1 MTASATTYRRFLYT
15 HAYLLVL
22 AAWLFTLSFVVD
34 NYWSVNASL
43 KGVKNAISKDLHEG
57 QKQVQKW
64 WRDTALIRSVASGKY
79 TEKQLIQLQEEKAF
93 LFMYA
98 PDSKAGDRLVFWN
111 TQQVLPYPSLLY
123 DTREQGFMR
132 GGNGY
137 YVWMKKNIGTY
148 RAIALIPVKWSYAI
162 QNDYLHNSFRSKQI
176 ISANFE
182 VSADTGRGLPV
193 LSVDGKRLFHVFA
206 KDKISFYKSNP
217 LAVAMKA
224 LALILA
230 LVFVQLFS
238 VFIKDKKGIAIASLF
253 LGAVLLIIRLSLIY
267 FPGFLNLQQFALFD
281 PAWYAANAWAAS
293 LGDLLLHALFITWFI
308 LFLHRYLQPPALQ
321 DRPGFGKSAFMLLG
335 LGSVLLVAVSFLAA
349 NSVRSLVSD
358 PRISFD
364 VMNFF
369 TLNGFSVIGF
379 FILACICIG
388 YFFFCQMLVEWVR
401 AMYKG
406 PTWVLLLALCITGL
420 LALSFR
426 IGNIRG
432 GFDLFV
438 LGWLILF
445 VGLLVSRW
453 LTLISTR
460 IISSR
465 MVIWLF
471 FFSVSVTGI
480 LMAEN
485 NRKELDNRKR
495 YAEILL
501 QKSDPSKET
510 MVNSLLT
517 AFDSS
522 FLAARFERF
531 YKIGDNLFLK
541 DSLINSNPS
550 GFTNRYDTRVYVF
563 DAKEQPLFNAD
574 SVSFAQVNIILNT
587 QSKPTATPGLF
598 YFDEAY
604 DAYSYICKRS
614 LYAPDSSLLGYVFIL
629 ASPKKFKKD
638 ALYPELFSR
647 GNQSDIE
654 QSGLYAFAQYSNWK
668 LIRTYNDYPF
678 PSTLSKRDF
687 RGEAYYEKQK
697 GTYNELWFHAGGG
710 RVVGIVKESRW
721 FIEAITL
728 FSYLFCSFLLVT
740 AIFWLISAI
749 VRSKFN
755 AAKFLGYWQMTIR
768 TQIHGTIIFIS
779 VLSFIIIGVA
789 TILFF
794 VNRYES
800 NNREKLSRTIRI
812 MEKEVRNAM
821 GKGWLMN
828 DSLQTVERAFGPY
841 IEQTVNKIS
850 EIHGVDVNLYDL
862 DGNLRISSL
871 PMLYTRGLLS
881 TKMQPNAY
889 YHLATMKEVQF
900 QQEEYVGRLSFASN
914 YVPVKDQQG
923 NDYAYLH
930 IPYFT
935 SQSNLRQE
943 ISNFLVT
950 IINLNAFI
958 FLIAGI
964 IALFITNRITRSFS
978 IIGEKM
984 KKINIGA
991 HNEAIE
997 WKRKDELGILV
1008 EEYNKMVSQLEDSVQ
1023 AMAKAEREGA
1033 WREMARQV
1041 AHEIKNPLTPMK
1053 LSLQYLQKAIEQNAP
1068 NVPELSRQV
1077 SHTLIEQ
1084 INHLNKIAGDFSQF
1098 AHIGESARERVD
1110 LNAVLNSVLS
1120 LYQSDQRVSLHYQ
1133 LSETPAWII
1142 ADKTHLNR
1150 LFNNLILNAI
1160 QSVPDDRLGQ
1170 IELREDIREGRVRIS
1185 ISDNGQGIDESL
1197 RANIFTPNF
1206 TTKTSGTGLGL
1217 AMCKRIV
1224 EQADGEIWFDTVPGE
1239 GTTFFV
1245 QFPLAAG

>member
-1 MTASATTYRRFLYT
+1 MTESATTYRRFFFKY
-15 HAYLLVL
+15 AYLLVL

-43 KGVKNAISKDLHEG
+43 KGVRNAISFDLHDA
-57 QKQVQKW
+57 QRQVRHW
-64 WRDTALIRSVASGKY
+64 WQDTALIRSVASGKY
-79 TEKQLIQLQEEKAF
+79 TEKQLNQLLKGKAF

-98 PDSKAGDRLVFWN
+98 PDSQAGDRLVFWN
-111 TQQVLPYPSLLY
+111 TQQALPYPSLLY
-123 DTREQGFMR
+123 DIREEGFMR

-137 YVWMKKNIGTY
+137 YVWMKKKVGPY
-148 RAIALIPVKWSYAI
+148 HVIALIPVKWSYAI
-162 QNDYLHNSFRSKQI
+162 QNEYLQNAFLAKEI
-176 ISANFE
+176 ISGNFD

-206 KDKISFYKSNP
+206 KDKISFYKSNS
-217 LAVAMKA
+217 LAVAMKVM
-224 LALILA
+224 ALILM
-230 LVFVQLFS
+230 LVFVQLFA
-238 VFIKDKKGIAIASLF
+238 VFIKDKKGIAIASVF
-253 LGAVLLIIRLSLIY
+253 LGIVLLLIRLSLIY
-267 FPGFLNLQQFALFD
+267 IPGLLNLQQFALFD
-281 PAWYAANAWAAS
+281 PSWYAANAWASS

-308 LFLHRYLQPPALQ
+308 LFLHRYLQPATNPVKPVKSQTALV
-321 DRPGFGKSAFMLLG
+321 FLG
-335 LGSVLLVAVSFLAA
+335 IGSMLLVAVSFLAA

-358 PRISFD
+358 PRVSFD

-401 AMYKG
+401 AIYRG
-406 PTWVLLLALCITGL
+406 PTWVLLLALAITGL

-426 IGNIRG
+426 IGHIKG

-495 YAEILL
+495 YAETLL

-522 FLAARFERF
+522 FLAARFDRF
-531 YKIGDNLFLK
+531 YRLGDNLFLK

-550 GFTNRYDTRVYVF
+550 GFTNRYDTRVYVY
-563 DAKEQPLFNAD
+563 DAKEQPLYNAD

-587 QSKPTATPGLF
+587 QSKPTATPGLY

-614 LYAPDSSLLGYVFIL
+614 LHAPDSSLMGYVFIL

-668 LIRTYNDYPF
+668 LIRTHNDYPF
-678 PSTLSKRDF
+678 PSALSKQDF
-687 RGEAYYEKQK
+687 RGDAFQEKQK
-697 GTYNELWFHAGGG
+697 GTYNELWYHAGSG
-710 RVVGIVKESRW
+710 RVVAIVKESRW
-721 FIEAITL
+721 FIETITL

-740 AIFWLISAI
+740 ALFWLVSAV

-755 AAKFLGYWQMTIR
+755 ISRFLGYWQMTIR

-794 VNRYES
+794 INRYES

-812 MEKEVRNAM
+812 MEKEVRNAI
-821 GKGWLMN
+821 GKGWSMN
-828 DSLQTVERAFGPY
+828 DSLQTVERAFGQD

-889 YHLATMKEVQF
+889 YHLALMKEVQF
-900 QQEEYVGRLSFASN
+900 QQDEHVGRLSFASN

-997 WKRKDELGILV
+997 WNRQDELGILV
-1008 EEYNKMVSQLEDSVQ
+1008 AEYNKMVSQLEDSVQ

-1053 LSLQYLQKAIEQNAP
+1053 LSLQYLQKAIEQKAP
-1068 NVPELSRQV
+1068 NVTELSAQV

-1110 LNAVLNSVLS
+1110 LNAVLQSVIS
-1120 LYQSDQRVSLHYQ
+1120 LYQSDERVSLHFQ
-1133 LSETPAWII
+1133 LPETPVWVI

-1150 LFNNLILNAI
+1150 LFNNLLLNAI
-1160 QSVPDDRLGQ
+1160 QSVPDDRMGQ
-1170 IELREDIREGRVRIS
+1170 VELQEQIREGRVRVS

-1224 EQADGEIWFDTVPGE
+1224 EQADGEIWFDTIPGQ
-1239 GTTFFV
+1239 GTTFYV
-1245 QFPLAAG
+1245 QFPLAAE